1 MAKLGT
7 ASELGVCCKYV
18 PCRVV
23 VSSSFDFQPLPGEM
37 IQFDEYFS
45 TGLKP
50 PTSDK
55 IKGLD
60 KV

>member
-7 ASELGVCCKYV
+7 ASEKGMLQICA
-18 PCRVV
+18 RVV
-23 VSSSFDFQPLPGEM
+23 VSSSFYVQPLPGEM